1 MIFLI
6 CRWRHRR
13 RMDQLNSRERF
24 LDYNPSD
31 IHAEHVGD
39 STLQVTVSVFLLYL
53 DLCMIFSTVMIP
65 ECVFA
70 RFAQIVLN
78 VRNFQNSY
86 ILYSWTHSYSSSRR
100 STFNIIL
107 EMHC

>member
-1 MIFLI
+1 MPGITQNLDCQSELSTYNLFSYSHVGIPMIFLI

-39 STLQVTVSVFLLYL
+39 STLQV
-53 DLCMIFSTVMIP
+53 
-65 ECVFA
+65 
-70 RFAQIVLN
+70 
-78 VRNFQNSY
+78 SY
-86 ILYSWTHSYSSSRR
+86 MFFI
-100 STFNIIL
+100 
-107 EMHC
+107 